1 MNVMGGHWGVI
12 VIAAAAATIVAGIGG
27 AVTTIGPWYRGLNKP
42 SWQPP
47 NWLFAPVWTLIF
59 ALVATAGVIG
69 WETASSRVA
78 SSLML
83 GLLALNGGFNIAW
96 SYLFFTKRRPD
107 WALIDIAPLWLT
119 IAALIATISQFS
131 PFGAWMLVPYLL
143 WVSFAG
149 YLNYVI
155 VRLNPPFGPAGKG
168 H

>member
-1 MNVMGGHWGVI
+1 MSILGGHWGVI
-12 VIAAAAATIVAGIGG
+12 LIAAAGATIVAGIGG
-27 AVTTIGPWYRGLNKP
+27 AVTTIGPWYRALNKP

-59 ALVATAGVIG
+59 ALIATAGVIG
-69 WETASSRVA
+69 WETAPDPGGA
-78 SSLML
+78 DLLL

-96 SYLFFTKRRPD
+96 SYLFFSKRRPD
-107 WALIDIAPLWLT
+107 WAFIDIAPLWLT
-119 IAALIATISQFS
+119 IAALIATIDQFS
-131 PFGAWMLVPYLL
+131 TIAALLLVPYLL

-155 VRLNPPFGPAGKG
+155 IRLNAPFGAAPEG